1 MVFSIRHRGGRQ
13 RWSYQPRM
21 LPALLV
27 AGTAL
32 FGFKIVAVWHGTET
46 VIATLGTPARAAEEA
61 PEAARPAEVTAATI
75 AKPSTLPADKAAD
88 TDIRQEAVDGAAPSV
103 SELEVLQSLAKRRD
117 ELADRERK
125 LDMRETMLKAA
136 EQRVDQKIARLAA
149 LDDKIQKLVHQ
160 NDRAEVARINSLVKV
175 YESMKPKDAARIFE
189 KLDRTVLLDVAEG
202 MKESKMAP
210 ILAAM
215 DPAAAQAVTV
225 ELATRHQLPEG
236 AATAAAVTGAAKPA
250 GG

>member
-1 MVFSIRHRGGRQ
+1 
-13 RWSYQPRM
+13 M
-21 LPALLV
+21 LPVLLV
-27 AGTAL
+27 AGGAL
-32 FGFKIVAVWHGTET
+32 FGFKVVAVWHGTET
-46 VIATLGTPARAAEEA
+46 VIATLGTPAKAAEEM
-61 PEAARPAEVTAATI
+61 PEPARPTEVKAATI
-75 AKPSTLPADKAAD
+75 AKPPAPQPDKTT
-88 TDIRQEAVDGAAPSV
+88 TDDDVARQVVDGAPSA
-103 SELEVLQSLAKRRD
+103 SELDVLQSLAKRRD

-136 EQRVDQKIARLAA
+136 EKRVDQKVARLASIE
-149 LDDKIQKLVHQ
+149 DKIQKLVHQ
-160 NDRAEVARINSLVKV
+160 NDQAEDARIHSLVKV

-202 MKESKMAP
+202 MRESKMAP

-225 ELATRHQLPEG
+225 ELATRHQLPED
-236 AATAAAVTGAAKPA
+236 ATAAVADAAKPA

>member
-1 MVFSIRHRGGRQ
+1 MALSSKRRGAARQ
-13 RWSYQPRM
+13 GWLYRPRM

-27 AGTAL
+27 AGVTL

-46 VIATLGTPARAAEEA
+46 VMATLGTPAKAAEEM
-61 PEAARPAEVTAATI
+61 PEAARPAEVKAATI
-75 AKPSTLPADKAAD
+75 AKPQTTPADKTID
-88 TDIRQEAVDGAAPSV
+88 GDVRQVAVDDAAPSA

-136 EQRVDQKIARLAA
+136 EQRVDQKVARLAA
-149 LDDKIQKLVHQ
+149 LEGNIQKLVHQ
-160 NDRAEVARINSLVKV
+160 NDQAEDARINSLVKV

-215 DPAAAQAVTV
+215 DPAEAQAVTV
-225 ELATRHQLPEG
+225 ELATRHQLPDD
-236 AATAAAVTGAAKPA
+236 ATAAVASAGKPS

>member
-1 MVFSIRHRGGRQ
+1 MAPSIKRRGGRLGWPY
-13 RWSYQPRM
+13 RPRM

-27 AGTAL
+27 AGVAL
-32 FGFKIVAVWHGTET
+32 FGFKVVAVWNGTEA
-46 VIATLGTPARAAEEA
+46 VIATLGTPAKAAEEA
-61 PEAARPAEVTAATI
+61 PEAARPAEVKAATI
-75 AKPSTLPADKAAD
+75 AKPAAPPAGKAAD
-88 TDIRQEAVDGAAPSV
+88 PADADGVQDGATPSA

-136 EQRVDQKIARLAA
+136 EQRVDQKVARLAA
-149 LDDKIQKLVHQ
+149 LEDKIQGLVHQ
-160 NDRAEVARINSLVKV
+160 NDQAEDARINSLVKV

-189 KLDRTVLLDVAEG
+189 KLDRTVLLEVAEG
-202 MKESKMAP
+202 MKEAKMAP

-215 DPAAAQAVTV
+215 DPVAAQGLTV
-225 ELATRHQLPEG
+225 ELANRNKLPDD
-236 AATAAAVTGAAKPA
+236 ATATVAGGVKPA